1 MDPRLAPGVFSLQ
14 PHAYALPAWIG
25 LTLTAVVCGGAF
37 WKGDREQQIA
47 AGGVLLSWLA
57 TLVLRD
63 PRWLGTQWGA
73 FGADV
78 AYLLLITVIA
88 IRSPRYWPMLSAAF
102 QLLSVMTHV
111 ARMIDPGVR
120 AWAYATGGVIWS
132 QMVIVSL
139 GVGVW
144 NTWRTR
150 PYPATSDPV
159 TEPGAT
165 RR

>member
-1 MDPRLAPGVFSLQ
+1 MHS
-14 PHAYALPAWIG
+14 HAYALPPWVG
-25 LTLTAVVCGGAF
+25 LTLTVVVCGGAF
-37 WKGDREQQIA
+37 WKGGREEQVA
-47 AGGVLLSWLA
+47 AAGVLLSWLA

-78 AYLLLITVIA
+78 LLLILITVIS
-88 IRSPRYWPMLSAAF
+88 IRTQRYWPLIAAAF
-102 QLLSVMTHV
+102 QLLCVMTHV

-120 AWAYATGGVIWS
+120 AWAYATGQIIFTQFYLFAV
-132 QMVIVSL
+132 

-144 NTWRTR
+144 NTWRR
-150 PYPATSDPV
+150 EAQPATNDAAPI
-159 TEPGAT
+159 TDPGAT